1 MTPDKLERLAENKEI
16 VRRFFED
23 VAAGDLE
30 LVHELVSKDCVVHAP
45 SREIRGVEQVK
56 DVRAGQNRALGDW
69 TIKVERQIAE
79 DDLVASLVT
88 MSGIHSK
95 EFLGVAPS
103 GKRITFTNTFL
114 DRVVDRK
121 IAEGWHRGPDYHEL
135 IRQVRS
141 P

>member
-1 MTPDKLERLAENKEI
+1 MMTPHKLERLVANKEV
-16 VRRFFED
+16 VRKFFED

-30 LVHELVSKDCVVHAP
+30 VVYEIVSEDCLIHAP

-56 DVRAGQNRALGDW
+56 DVRAGQNQALGDW
-69 TIKVERQIAE
+69 TTTVERQIAE

-95 EFLGVAPS
+95 EFLGVPPS

-114 DRVVDRK
+114 DRVVDGK
-121 IAEGWHRGPDYHEL
+121 IVEGWHRGPDYREL
-135 IRQVRS
+135 VRQVG
-141 P
+141 